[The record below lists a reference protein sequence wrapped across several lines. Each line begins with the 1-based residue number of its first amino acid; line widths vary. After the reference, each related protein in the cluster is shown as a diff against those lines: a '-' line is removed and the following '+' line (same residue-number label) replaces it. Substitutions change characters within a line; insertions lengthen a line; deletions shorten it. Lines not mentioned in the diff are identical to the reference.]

1 MERFEVLPKDVVKEI
16 IAYKEQK
23 WRENDLS
30 PRFPNVIIK
39 DNILN
44 ILDLFCTVLYYPLE
58 DEKNNGFHLTGLP
71 NRKGQEQHFVFIN
84 TAQSLEKQVFT
95 AAHELGH
102 IWEVDEHIIETC
114 GLDPNESER
123 IINRFAAELILPED
137 AFKQQLLF
145 AYQKYKSKDGSISV
159 IVLFR
164 IVADLMNTFF
174 APMKAIFM
182 RLVEIEA
189 VDPKIVNDLFIMLD
203 SGGGDLIVNTIDNII
218 QENGY
223 TELQKGTGK
232 KLIAGLAPLLDAA
245 EREQSVP
252 QSKIDRLRELFDLKR
267 YDIAGD
273 FDKPININGI

>member
-102 IWEVDEHIIETC
+102 IWEVDEHIIET
-114 GLDPNESER
+114 
-123 IINRFAAELILPED
+123 
-137 AFKQQLLF
+137 
-145 AYQKYKSKDGSISV
+145 
-159 IVLFR
+159 
-164 IVADLMNTFF
+164 
-174 APMKAIFM
+174 
-182 RLVEIEA
+182 
-189 VDPKIVNDLFIMLD
+189 
-203 SGGGDLIVNTIDNII
+203 
-218 QENGY
+218 
-223 TELQKGTGK
+223 
-232 KLIAGLAPLLDAA
+232 
-245 EREQSVP
+245 
-252 QSKIDRLRELFDLKR
+252 
-267 YDIAGD
+267 
-273 FDKPININGI
+273 